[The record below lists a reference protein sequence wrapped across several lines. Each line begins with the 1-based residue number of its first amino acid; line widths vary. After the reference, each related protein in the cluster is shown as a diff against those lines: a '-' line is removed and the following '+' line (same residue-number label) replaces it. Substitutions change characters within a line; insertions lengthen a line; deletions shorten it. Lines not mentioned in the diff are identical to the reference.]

1 MKELDLS
8 VSKEYYD
15 LENKV
20 FKSMEGGMGVK
31 SNDIEE
37 ESVKKSILDRLMD
50 DFDSQRIKLQVE
62 YNDLVNKRESE
73 QKGGAVGGLTLMF
86 VVLKL
91 LMMTIGTYIFNYFPV
106 VFIISLICLYMEYR
120 LTTVMGQ
127 DIVGMPMLY
136 MMCACC
142 CPCCWTFFRLFKG
155 WTNTLNVSTEGLWGI
170 MSNCSSPM
178 TILDIHEVDG
188 NVCKDSG
195 CYITSKDCH
204 SILYPRG

>member
-8 VSKEYYD
+8 ILKEYYD
-15 LENKV
+15 LDDGI
-20 FKSMEGGMGVK
+20 FKERIIEGGENIVK
-31 SNDIEE
+31 EGK
-37 ESVKKSILDRLMD
+37 ESLLDELYKKYEDSRKKIL
-50 DFDSQRIKLQVE
+50 KE
-62 YNDLVNKRESE
+62 YNEIVNNKDGK
-73 QKGGAVGGLTLMF
+73 QKGGAVGGLTLIF

-91 LMMTIGTYIFNYFPV
+91 IMMTIGTYIFNYFPI
-106 VFIISLICLYMEYR
+106 VFIISIICLYMEYR

-136 MMCACC
+136 MIFAFC
-142 CPCCWTFFRLFKG
+142 CPCCWTCFRLFKG
-155 WTNTLNVSTEGLWGI
+155 WTNTLNIPTEGLFSI

-195 CYITSKDCH
+195 CYITSKECH
-204 SILYPRG
+204 SVLYPRG